1 MIGPDWKTFPTLVP
15 SQRQERKGMIIS
27 EDVITEMRR
36 EAHSLDGLEGGR
48 LKILDSHLTQSIKL

>member
-15 SQRQERKGMIIS
+15 SQRRERKGMIIS

-48 LKILDSHLTQSIKL
+48 LRFLTLI